1 MCIRDRGIPFKIF
14 CNGIPHTG
22 SKIHLRGM
30 NHDIGVNKAVDSRT
44 FEEVKTV
51 KPPVFSVHDGECR
64 HGGTVGRYRRK
75 SKDRYPQLICGSLC
89 RIHRL
94 AAAHSKYHINR
105 FIFIAV
111 SYTHLIL
118 SLRWRYRTF
127 FDFTFIPAP
136 AASSDGK
143 LPSLNQY
150 RASVFLSPRPCVPS

>member
-1 MCIRDRGIPFKIF
+1 MVIQLIPSCGKMTFKIF

-105 FIFIAV
+105 FIFIETAQFTDSFISTFCSVYGRIHNFQSAV
-111 SYTHLIL
+111 RRFQGLAKD
-118 SLRWRYRTF
+118 RKPF
-127 FDFTFIPAP
+127 
-136 AASSDGK
+136 
-143 LPSLNQY
+143 
-150 RASVFLSPRPCVPS
+150 